1 MSERDNIYISNKVKH
16 IPFAFNEE
24 VTKVFSDMIDRSVP
38 GYKSSLNLM
47 EVYGKKYCKPGNYI
61 YDLGCSLGAV
71 TEILL
76 SCFSATN
83 KIIAVDSSESMINSC
98 RKRFNAHIRNGE
110 LELIKGDVRKIKLK
124 ESSFIALNYLMQ
136 FLEISERK
144 DLLIK
149 VFNSLG
155 EGGVCILSEKIH
167 FTSFLKTKQINEL
180 HYQFKSENGY
190 SLMEIAQKRDAL
202 EGVLATEIEEEHIK
216 RLLGVGFR
224 RVKKIMSN
232 LNFVTFICE
241 K

>member
-1 MSERDNIYISNKVKH
+1 VSERDNIYISNKVKH

-38 GYKSSLNLM
+38 GYKSSLNLI

-83 KIIAVDSSESMINSC
+83 KIIAVDNSESMINSC
-98 RKRFNAHIRNGE
+98 RKRFSTHVRNGAV
-110 LELIKGDVRKIKLK
+110 ELIKGDVREIKFK
-124 ESSFIALNYLMQ
+124 ESSFISLNYLMQ

-144 DLLIK
+144 DLIMK

-155 EGGVCILSEKIH
+155 EGGVCVLSEKIH
-167 FTSFLKTKQINEL
+167 FTSFLKTQRINAL

-190 SLMEIAQKRDAL
+190 SSMEIAQKRDAL
-202 EGVLATEIEEEHIK
+202 EGVLVTEIEEEHIK

>member
-1 MSERDNIYISNKVKH
+1 MSQRDNIYISNKVKH

-24 VTKVFSDMIDRSVP
+24 VTRVFSDMIDRSVP

-47 EVYGKKYCKPGNYI
+47 QVYGKKYCKPGSYI

-76 SCFSATN
+76 SCSTATN

-98 RKRFNAHIRNGE
+98 RKRFNAHIRSGE
-110 LELIKGDVRKIKLK
+110 VELIKEDVRKIQFK

-136 FLEISERK
+136 FLKISERR

-149 VFNSLG
+149 VFKGLG

-167 FTSFLKTKQINEL
+167 FTSFLQTKQINDL
-180 HYQFKSENGY
+180 YYQFKSENGY
-190 SLMEIAQKRDAL
+190 SSMEIANKRDAL
-202 EGVLATEIEEEHIK
+202 EGVLVTEIEEVHIK
-216 RLLGVGFR
+216 RLLEVGFR
-224 RVKKIMSN
+224 RVKKIMRN